1 MKYSIGFRTSVLRKV
16 LPPESRSVYQV
27 ARETG
32 ISAIT
37 IQSWLAKLKEG
48 TLEIAAAEGSEPTP
62 GQRGPAEKFKL
73 LMQGKLLPE
82 DQRGEWLR
90 QNGLHSEH
98 LNLWEQE
105 LTQLMTDKQ
114 DDLKAENRALKKQN
128 KELEKELTRK
138 EKALAEVVALL
149 TLKKKLD
156 ARYGVDEEA

>member
-1 MKYSIGFRTSVLRKV
+1 MKYSIGFRTAVLRKV

-27 ARETG
+27 ARESG

-37 IQSWLAKLKEG
+37 IQSWLSKLKDG
-48 TLEIAAAEGSEPTP
+48 TLEVSAEGAEPTP
-62 GQRGPAEKFKL
+62 SQRSAAEKFRL
-73 LMQGKLLPE
+73 LLQGRLLPE
-82 DQRGEWLR
+82 EQRGEWFR

-105 LTQLMTDKQ
+105 LSQLMTDKQ
-114 DDLKAENRALKKQN
+114 DELKAQNKALKKRTR
-128 KELEKELTRK
+128 ELENELTRK

>member
-1 MKYSIGFRTSVLRKV
+1 LKYSVGFRTSILRKV

-27 ARETG
+27 ARESG

-37 IQSWLAKLKEG
+37 IQSWLSKLKEG
-48 TLEIAAAEGSEPTP
+48 TLEIAAEGTEPTP
-62 GQRGPAEKFKL
+62 SQRGPAEKFKL

-90 QNGLHSEH
+90 QNGLHGEH

-114 DDLKAENRALKKQN
+114 DDLKAENKALKKQN
-128 KELEKELTRK
+128 RDLEKELTRK

>member
-1 MKYSIGFRTSVLRKV
+1 
-16 LPPESRSVYQV
+16 
-27 ARETG
+27 
-32 ISAIT
+32 
-37 IQSWLAKLKEG
+37 
-48 TLEIAAAEGSEPTP
+48 GSEPTP

-73 LMQGKLLPE
+73 LMQSKLLPE

-114 DDLKAENRALKKQN
+114 DDLKAENKALKRQN

-156 ARYGVDEEA
+156 ARYGVDPLCQHRCRQIGGAIVVPH

>member
-1 MKYSIGFRTSVLRKV
+1 MKYSIGFRNSVLRKV

-37 IQSWLAKLKEG
+37 IQSWLSKVKEG
-48 TLEIAAAEGSEPTP
+48 TLEINAEGGEPTP
-62 GQRGPAEKFKL
+62 SQRNPAEKFKL
-73 LMQGKLLPE
+73 LMQGRLLAE

-98 LNLWEQE
+98 LILWEQE
-105 LTQLMTDKQ
+105 LEQFMGDKQ
-114 DDLKAENRALKKQN
+114 DDLKAENKALKKKN
-128 KELEKELTRK
+128 KDLEKELTRK

-156 ARYGVDEEA
+156 TRFGGDEEV